1 MELAKLIRQTRGDA
15 VATDFINQNVILG
28 ELILYLHAIDRE
40 PVLFFAN
47 LKLLLVKSG
56 LEYRSEQIEGHAKFV
71 VEVLEAVKN
80 DSRAKVLRLLG
91 DSPETS
97 LFY

>member
-1 MELAKLIRQTRGDA
+1 
-15 VATDFINQNVILG
+15 V
-28 ELILYLHAIDRE
+28 LY
-40 PVLFFAN
+40 FAN

-56 LEYRSEQIEGHAKFV
+56 LEYRSEQIEGHPKFV
-71 VEVLEAVKN
+71 VEVLEAVKH